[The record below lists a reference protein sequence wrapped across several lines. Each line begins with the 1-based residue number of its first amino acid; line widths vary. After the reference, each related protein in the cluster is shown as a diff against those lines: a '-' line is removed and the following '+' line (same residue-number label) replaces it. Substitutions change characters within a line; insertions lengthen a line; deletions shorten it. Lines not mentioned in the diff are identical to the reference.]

1 MPTDPSSTVLL
12 YNDSY
17 MALKPLKETEK
28 CTIFKFSN
36 AEVCAKVIA
45 GKKVEPPN
53 EKPLIFNFTRSEQKI
68 QSFCYTCTKE
78 LKAELAASIYS
89 LRQFHHQPIFALVDQ
104 ETKEHLEKF
113 NFSKIHIKVGANKE
127 HLQEELDA
135 LGETHDDLKTFHR
148 KECIAKKMDAMSWAL
163 EIHDNTFFLD
173 CDIIIVDNIQE
184 NFTSDICLSPHFHTE
199 DEEGQIL
206 DDRVGIYN
214 AGYVFCSNKKFPAW
228 WKNNFLNDSKFYEQ
242 ECMNRIPDN
251 FSTQCFS
258 QQHNLGFWRKGFD
271 YTNDD
276 LMINF
281 KVKSFHLHLT
291 TVFDERQ
298 HEFLKEKNINLRI
311 FFEKYL
317 RKNGMVDFYN
327 ELVSISEDNPV
338 ELIKTKGAKK
348 KLAFI
353 HYGKAGGVYVNNYLR
368 AYLMKGAREI
378 NSWNHRGEN
387 LERDWTEKELLSF
400 VNKNYFES
408 TWVHN
413 HHINWSKEVVQEYN
427 KNDWITFTF
436 IRKPEEVLCSLWN
449 FVREKGVESFGLMGE
464 YCLKSLD
471 DFINIMLS
479 SDEEFTMDLCW
490 ILPDYIDD
498 LDYVAEIN
506 DNNLKEF
513 CLKYFDHDYIPQR
526 RRNTSLNKGYQY
538 YRDNGDISDA
548 THERLIN
555 HPEYIRYQKYLD

>member
-1 MPTDPSSTVLL
+1 
-12 YNDSY
+12 

-28 CTIFKFSN
+28 CTIFKFLN
-36 AEVCAKVIA
+36 PEVCEKVIA
-45 GKKVEPPN
+45 GKKVEPPDD
-53 EKPLIFNFTRSEQKI
+53 KPLIFNFTRPEQKI

-78 LKAELAASIYS
+78 LKTELAVSIYS
-89 LRQFHHQPIFALVDQ
+89 LRQFHHQPIFALVDT
-104 ETKEHLEKF
+104 ETKEYLKTF
-113 NFSKIHIKVGANKE
+113 NFSGLHLKVGADSS
-127 HLQEELDA
+127 HLQKELDL
-135 LGETHDDLKTFHR
+135 LGDTHDDLNTFHR

-173 CDIIIVDNIQE
+173 CDIVIVDNIQE

-214 AGYVFCSNKKFPAW
+214 AGYVFCSNKDFPAW

-242 ECMNRIPDN
+242 ECMNRIPNN
-251 FSTQCFS
+251 FSTQCFDRK
-258 QQHNLGFWRKGFD
+258 HNVGFWCDKYPEVVR
-271 YTNDD
+271 
-276 LMINF
+276 
-281 KVKSFHLHLT
+281 SFHLHLT
-291 TVFDERQ
+291 KVFDDK
-298 HEFLKEKNINLRI
+298 HPNSL
-311 FFEKYL
+311 
-317 RKNGMVDFYN
+317 
-327 ELVSISEDNPV
+327 
-338 ELIKTKGAKK
+338 KTKIEGIRKFFKHYMSQNQGLYNNLISIIEGQPLKSVKLKSEKK
-348 KLAFI
+348 KFAYI

-413 HHINWSKEVVQEYN
+413 HHINWSKEIIQEYN
-427 KNDWITFTF
+427 KNDWVTFTF

-464 YCLKSLD
+464 CCLKSLD

-513 CLKYFDHDYIPQR
+513 CLKYFDHDYITQR

-538 YRDNGDISDA
+538 YRDNGDISDV